1 MEQKVLKVRSSR
13 NAAQG
18 PPFACSAKIPSTYSY
33 YQTLHFLPHHQD
45 QDKVFCKYSTSHKS
59 CRCTYF
65 LNSPC
70 LFPRR
75 KGKHCFNIQCSE
87 KTKDRKNGNLEKKK
101 ILFCFTSP
109 KQSLCTSAQ
118 KSKHNDITQTPMP
131 YSNQQGIQG
140 ILKFQREEEEH
151 TFRICN
157 GCVKICGVLVLLLI

>member
-75 KGKHCFNIQCSE
+75 KGKNCFNIQCSE

-101 ILFCFTSP
+101 SCSALLPQSNHYAHQPRNLNTTILPRHLCHTVTSRAY
-109 KQSLCTSAQ
+109 KE
-118 KSKHNDITQTPMP
+118 
-131 YSNQQGIQG
+131 Y
-140 ILKFQREEEEH
+140 
-151 TFRICN
+151 
-157 GCVKICGVLVLLLI
+157 